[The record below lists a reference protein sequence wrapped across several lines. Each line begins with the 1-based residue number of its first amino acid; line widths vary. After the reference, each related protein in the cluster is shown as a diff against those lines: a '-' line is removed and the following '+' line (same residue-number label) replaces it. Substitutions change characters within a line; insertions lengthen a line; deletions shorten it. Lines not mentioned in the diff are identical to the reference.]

1 MDNFITSVSNPK
13 VKKVVEL
20 HQKKG
25 RKQHGLYIIEGFH
38 LIEEALKFDVEFENL
53 FIEENQT
60 MPNVSCN
67 VYIVTPDVMKKM
79 ATTKTPQPIL
89 GVVKKSTPQIVEQ
102 NGIVYLDDL
111 QDPGNIGTILRSS
124 VAFGMKHIVFSP
136 QCADIFDSKVVRSA
150 QGAHFQMTYDVC
162 TPEMIKLRYASHQL
176 VVSTLDAS
184 VSLSSFKPNMQWVLV
199 VGNEGNGVKM
209 QLQEMADAKI
219 KIDAKGMESLNV
231 AVATS
236 ICLYEMTKK

>member
-13 VKKVVEL
+13 IKKVVEL

-25 RKQHGLYIIEGFH
+25 RKRYGLYIIEGFH
-38 LIEEALKFDVEFENL
+38 LIEEAIKFDIEFESL
-53 FIEENQT
+53 FVEENQT
-60 MPNVSCN
+60 VPNVSCN

-79 ATTKTPQPIL
+79 ATTQTPQPIL
-89 GVVKKSTPQIVEQ
+89 GVVKQGAPQIVEH
-102 NGIVYLDDL
+102 NHIVYLDDL

-124 VAFGMKHIVFSP
+124 VAFGVEHIVFSP
-136 QCADIFDSKVVRSA
+136 RCADIFDSKVVRSA

-162 TPEMIKLRYASHQL
+162 TPETVKLKYASHQL
-176 VVSTLDAS
+176 VVSTLDEA
-184 VSLSSFKPNMQWVLV
+184 VSLSSFKPNEQWMLV
-199 VGNEGNGVKM
+199 VGNEGSGVKL

-219 KIDAKGMESLNV
+219 KIDAEGMESLNV